1 MKNVLACLFLKVL
14 FALSWNE
21 SKHRIRGNWE
31 NSFINEIYNQK
42 LKNNNNKKKTVKL
55 KVRRKP
61 VKQ

>member
-1 MKNVLACLFLKVL
+1 MKNVLACLFLKL
-14 FALSWNE
+14 SFALSWNE

-42 LKNNNNKKKTVKL
+42 LKKKKKTVKL
-55 KVRRKP
+55 QIRREP

>member
-42 LKNNNNKKKTVKL
+42 LKNKKTKKKHSKIED
-55 KVRRKP
+55 
-61 VKQ
+61 

>member
-42 LKNNNNKKKTVKL
+42 LKNNNKKKKNS
-55 KVRRKP
+55 KIED
-61 VKQ
+61 